1 MKRYCRQLGLLLFLC
16 PMAALAE
23 PLSLEDIARLQQ
35 VSSAVISPGAE
46 HIAIT
51 RIVPRNLEEES
62 DGPAWNELHVIDADG
77 DSTPFISGQETIGS
91 VAWHPNGLEVTFLAR
106 RGDDETN
113 RLYSIPVDGGEARVV
128 ASLDTDISGY
138 ALSPDG
144 EQVALL
150 AFEPEDEALTA
161 QAEKGF
167 SQVVFE
173 EELRP
178 RRVWIQDIGADEA
191 DEARMLELEESVQ
204 SVSWSPAG
212 DRLMLRT
219 TPRELVDDFL
229 MFQTLRFFT
238 PEGDEIGSI
247 ETEGKLG
254 EAAWS
259 PDGRQVAF
267 IGSESLHDTRE
278 GRLMVVDADGGEP
291 RNLLPDLA
299 GHVWHVDWQDDDTIV
314 FISYEGT
321 GTRLGSI
328 RADGSQHRTRLETD
342 TVWTSLSIADDG
354 DMALTGHAVTHPAEA
369 FRLDSDSSSP
379 ERLTT
384 SNAWLAEREL
394 ARQETI
400 RYQARDGLEIE
411 GVLIWPLDYV
421 EGERYPLILAA
432 HGGPESHFTDGWMSS
447 YALPGQHAAGKGYF
461 MFYPN
466 YRGSTGRGVEFTA
479 TSQGRPAAE
488 EFDDLVDGVDH
499 LIDQGRVDGDRVGIT
514 GGSYGGYA
522 SAWAATYYTERFAAA
537 VMNVGLS
544 DKIAMLGTSDIPQ
557 ELYHAHYLTWPW
569 EDWDLYR
576 EASPIYYASQAQTPI
591 LIMHG
596 DADPRVDPTQ
606 SRILYRYLSLQD
618 DPPPVRLVLYPGEG
632 HGNRRAASRLDYSLR
647 LMRWMDHYLQGPGGE
662 PPAHQLDYG
671 LE

>member
-1 MKRYCRQLGLLLFLC
+1 MKRQIRQLGLLLLLC
-16 PMAALAE
+16 PMTALAD

-35 VSSAVISPGAE
+35 VSSVVISPDGE
-46 HIAIT
+46 HVAFT
-51 RIVPRNLEEES
+51 REVPRNLEEEP

-77 DSTPFISGQETIGS
+77 DSKPFITGQES
-91 VAWHPNGLEVTFLAR
+91 VGALAWHPNGREVTFLAK
-106 RGDDETN
+106 RGEDETS
-113 RLYSIPVDGGEARVV
+113 RLYSIPVDGGEARAI
-128 ASLDTDISGY
+128 ASLETDISGY
-138 ALSPDG
+138 ALSPEE

-178 RRVWIQDIGADEA
+178 RRVWIQDLGAEA
-191 DEARMLELEESVQ
+191 DEARMLELEASVQ
-204 SVSWSPAG
+204 SVAWSPAG

-229 MFQTLRFFT
+229 MFQTLRFVT
-238 PEGDEIGSI
+238 PAGDEIGSI

-259 PDGRQVAF
+259 PDGSRVAF
-267 IGSESLHDTRE
+267 IGAESLNDTRE
-278 GRLMVVDADGGEP
+278 GRLMVADADGGEP

-299 GHVWHVDWQDDDTIV
+299 GHVWHVDWQDEDTIV

-321 GTRLGSI
+321 ATRLGSI
-328 RADGSQHRTRLETD
+328 CADGSGHQTRLETD
-342 TVWTSLSIADDG
+342 TIWSSLSVADDG
-354 DMALTGHAVTHPAEA
+354 DMALTGHTATHPSEV
-369 FRLDSDSSSP
+369 FRLDSGNSSP
-379 ERLTT
+379 ERLTQ
-384 SNAWLAEREL
+384 SNPWLEGREL
-394 ARQETI
+394 ARQETL
-400 RYQARDGLEIE
+400 RYQTRDGLEIE
-411 GVLIWPLDYV
+411 GILIWPLDYE

-432 HGGPESHFTDGWMSS
+432 HGGPESHFPDGWMTS
-447 YALPGQHAAGKGYF
+447 YALPGQHAAGEGYF

-466 YRGSTGRGVEFTA
+466 YRGSTGRGVEFTE

-499 LIDQGRVDGDRVGIT
+499 LIDQGWVDGDRVGIT

-537 VMNVGLS
+537 VMNVGLT
-544 DKIAMLGTSDIPQ
+544 DKIAMVGTSDIPQ

-569 EDWDLYR
+569 EDWDLFR

-632 HGNRRAASRLDYSLR
+632 HGNRRAASRWDYSLR

-662 PPAHQLDYG
+662 PPTHELDYG